1 MPFFATQENWV
12 AKNGLGTRRME
23 EGDNVLWQGDGS
35 NCPKDTFQCG
45 NRTLDE
51 QREYVI
57 RYVIPIVVSVLSCLG
72 SVAIMVAYLALR
84 DIRTGA
90 QTIVTLLA
98 IADFIY
104 SLSFLMAPINRFSF
118 YDDTDQGK
126 CSAYQVLCTIQA
138 YLTVWSGWCVF
149 LWNSALAFYFFLRYV
164 LSTSA
169 VSSKLIPVYNI
180 LCWGVP
186 TIVAVSLLGAGKL
199 GLYPLSP
206 LCFVKPQDSSAEYN
220 TVHLFAGELAELV
233 SFVFVGVLYTAISVH
248 ICKQVSSGHHILM

>member
-1 MPFFATQENWV
+1 
-12 AKNGLGTRRME
+12 ME
-23 EGDNVLWQGDGS
+23 EESENVLWQSGGS
-35 NCPKDTFQCG
+35 SCPKDTFQCG

-51 QREYVI
+51 QQEYII
-57 RYVIPIVVSVLSCLG
+57 RYVIPIAVSLLSCLG
-72 SVAIMVAYLALR
+72 SISIMVAYLALR

-138 YLTVWSGWCVF
+138 YLTVWSGWCV

-164 LSTSA
+164 LGRSA
-169 VSSKLIPVYNI
+169 ISSKLIPICNI

-186 TIVAVSLLGAGKL
+186 TVVAVSLLGAGKL
-199 GLYPLSP
+199 GFYPLSP
-206 LCFVKPQDSSAEYN
+206 LCFVKPQDSSTVYN
-220 TVHLFAGELAELV
+220 IVHLFAGEFAELV

-248 ICKQVSSGHHILM
+248 ICKQVSYWH